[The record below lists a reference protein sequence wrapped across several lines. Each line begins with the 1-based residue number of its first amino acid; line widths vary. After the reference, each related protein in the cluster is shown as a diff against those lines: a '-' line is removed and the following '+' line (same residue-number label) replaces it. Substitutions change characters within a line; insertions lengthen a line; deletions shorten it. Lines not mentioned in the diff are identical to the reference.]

1 LPDDETTAE
10 IDGETAGRRR
20 SDSMSSLYQHPA
32 QTRAQVI
39 ETAQEFGYGQ
49 NRDSVDFGQSPPSSS
64 SQTRRH
70 GRSQSGR
77 SRNGP
82 HLKPHTEVNS
92 TSGSS
97 ATAVDEHDHSH
108 ADGHSH
114 AKTSS
119 DAEQGH
125 GHSHGDEGHGDHDHG
140 SSGGDDHGHS
150 HGGGGHGHSHGSMNM
165 QGVFLHVLGDA

>member
-1 LPDDETTAE
+1 LPDDETSAE
-10 IDGETAGRRR
+10 TDGEVAVRRR

-49 NRDSVDFGQSPPSSS
+49 HVDFGQSPPSSS
-64 SQTRRH
+64 QTRRH
-70 GRSQSGR
+70 ARSQSGR

-92 TSGSS
+92 TSGSN

-114 AKTSS
+114 AKSAS
-119 DAEQGH
+119 DAEEGH
-125 GHSHGDEGHGDHDHG
+125 GHSHGEEEHGHDHG
-140 SSGGDDHGHS
+140 SAGGDDHGHS
-150 HGGGGHGHSHGSMNM
+150 HGGGGHSHGSMNM

>member
-1 LPDDETTAE
+1 LPDDETAAE
-10 IDGETAGRRR
+10 TDVAVRRR

-49 NRDSVDFGQSPPSSS
+49 HV
-64 SQTRRH
+64 
-70 GRSQSGR
+70 
-77 SRNGP
+77 RNGP

-114 AKTSS
+114 AKTAS
-119 DAEQGH
+119 DAEEGH
-125 GHSHGDEGHGDHDHG
+125 GHSHGEEDHGHDHG
-140 SSGGDDHGHS
+140 SAGGDDHGHS
-150 HGGGGHGHSHGSMNM
+150 HGGGGHSHGSMNM